1 MARRGRPRRESF
13 DSHLG
18 DYLDKE
24 MESVVGRIMGT
35 SSIRRDAA
43 ESMQREASAKRT
55 IWASRIRMLRKTDW
69 ARKIDSHEK
78 LSDDHLLKRFFYDSE
93 LSTEDRC
100 RIARIMGLQQ
110 KTSDALSKTAWREE
124 QSGKLDEDGEQL
136 LRARA
141 RVEQECRALSKR
153 SVTPFVPTGDDLARF
168 RALKPND
175 PATWPTLLE
184 LKMAT
189 AMSEKTLRKFIGG
202 FPPELVK
209 SEIVRGN
216 LRRLGKGGA
225 LLNRYGPRVVL
236 AVVEEF
242 LKRLPN
248 YPIEQAERNLLRKI
262 AMTIKRAL
270 TFKLSRWCS
279 ST

>member
-1 MARRGRPRRESF
+1 
-13 DSHLG
+13 
-18 DYLDKE
+18 
-24 MESVVGRIMGT
+24 
-35 SSIRRDAA
+35 
-43 ESMQREASAKRT
+43 
-55 IWASRIRMLRKTDW
+55 
-69 ARKIDSHEK
+69 
-78 LSDDHLLKRFFYDSE
+78 
-93 LSTEDRC
+93 
-100 RIARIMGLQQ
+100 MGLQQ
-110 KTSDALSKTAWREE
+110 KTIDALSKTAWREE
-124 QSGKLDEDGEQL
+124 QSGKLDEDGVQL
-136 LRARA
+136 LRARD

-153 SVTPFVPTGDDLARF
+153 SVTPFAPAGDDLARL
-168 RALKPND
+168 RKSRPND
-175 PATWPTLLE
+175 PTTWPTLLE

-202 FPPELVK
+202 LPPKLVK

-225 LLNRYGPRVVL
+225 LLNRYGPRLVL

-248 YPIEQAERNLLRKI
+248 DPIGQAERNRLRKI